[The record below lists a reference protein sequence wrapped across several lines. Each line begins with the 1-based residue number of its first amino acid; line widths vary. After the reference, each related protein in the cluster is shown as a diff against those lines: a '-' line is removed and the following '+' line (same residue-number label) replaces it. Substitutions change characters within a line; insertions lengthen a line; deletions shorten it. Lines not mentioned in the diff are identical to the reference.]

1 LTDWAAGAA
10 RTAAWV
16 RHAGVDSVALI
27 RLSSY
32 RKVLAAAAGRG
43 AAVTRWP
50 TPREERRGDPVDG
63 VFWWTCYP
71 PMDDVQAVAEWIAG
85 FMRGASSIM

>member
-1 LTDWAAGAA
+1 VSAWPRARRPVAPESTAVLAELDQLVAGLQAEGLTNWVASAQ

-32 RKVLAAAAGRG
+32 RKVLMAAQWG
-43 AAVTRWP
+43 
-50 TPREERRGDPVDG
+50 PR
-63 VFWWTCYP
+63 
-71 PMDDVQAVAEWIAG
+71 
-85 FMRGASSIM
+85 